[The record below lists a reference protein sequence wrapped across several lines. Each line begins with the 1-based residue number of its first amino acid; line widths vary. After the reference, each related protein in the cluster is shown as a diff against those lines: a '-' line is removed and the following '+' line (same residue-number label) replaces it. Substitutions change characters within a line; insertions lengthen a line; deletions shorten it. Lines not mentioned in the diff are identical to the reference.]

1 MQTDKKPSDLSNQS
15 FDMSKSFN
23 KMYRTGSLHGRL
35 NMIKDMLIFLA
46 KEEIEVKKEIEEN
59 EKLWFYN
66 NHNIWNTHKFFMGVP
81 KGTDKIFLAMEIK
94 SA

>member
-35 NMIKDMLIFLA
+35 IMIKDMLIFLA

-59 EKLWFYN
+59 EKL
-66 NHNIWNTHKFFMGVP
+66 
-81 KGTDKIFLAMEIK
+81 
-94 SA
+94 

>member
-1 MQTDKKPSDLSNQS
+1 MQTDKKPSDLSNQL

-23 KMYRTGSLHGRL
+23 NMSRTGSLYGRL

-59 EKLWFYN
+59 EKL
-66 NHNIWNTHKFFMGVP
+66 
-81 KGTDKIFLAMEIK
+81 
-94 SA
+94 